1 MGLLFTPKKPTESN
15 KGKPKT
21 PTLKARKTVQET
33 IPYLRVYEDLNTAGG
48 IIETEEGIFTK
59 SYFIPDANYSSIGE
73 EKQEEQLSTY
83 EKILAS
89 FSDINRFEITI
100 NNRNVDKKA
109 FNESIMMKKQ
119 DDGFDELRK
128 EYNDILMS
136 AIHEGK
142 NNMKPEIYL
151 TVAVPANNIREAVA
165 KFTSLE
171 KDLKSKFSK
180 LNNEGIET
188 IDIGQRLE
196 ILHDIYNIGNEGDF
210 LRERIINGQKVKAFD
225 LKTIC
230 SQGITTKDI
239 IGPSSFEFFSDYMMI
254 GNNYARALY
263 LKSIPGQLSST
274 LLEDISSVPANMLV
288 SVHYEAMSKDKAAAF
303 AAAQVT
309 TIGGDVIKAQRKLA
323 QSGVI
328 NPDLISPKLQTAQKD
343 ANEMLDDITN
353 NNMSLLKV
361 TLVVVVFAKNMDDLE
376 LYTEQIKTKGREN
389 ICQIDVLRFQ
399 QEQGL
404 TTALPLAKN
413 IIKVHKIM
421 TSYTAS
427 ALQPFASKEVLQPG
441 GIYYG
446 VNALTNNLI
455 IFNRLTRSNQS
466 AVILGI
472 PGGGKSFIAKNEMEQ
487 VLLTQPKSQ
496 IFVVDPEREYVAQC
510 KLMHGD
516 IIKISSGAN
525 NVNHINP
532 LDLDITPDPD
542 GERAPLQEK
551 IDYIIGLVTR
561 MMGRDAVLTGSDK
574 NVIDQVATEMY
585 APYLEYLHDHNI
597 YYSADH
603 CPTLVDFWKM
613 LRSRKELN
621 AKEIA
626 NQIQIYCTGSFNTFA
641 YQTNIN
647 TENSRMVVYDISS
660 IGENLKEIGMYIC
673 LTDVWNR
680 MIANKSKGIRTWL
693 YLDEFY
699 LILKEHMSAEY
710 LQMIWKRARKW
721 GGCPTGITQNVEDLF
736 ATNEGTTIIETS
748 DMITMLKQAPNNRAQ
763 LAAMLHISDEQQE
776 FISNVNPG
784 EGLLYL
790 GGTLIPFKNQF
801 PIDTKLYKIMSTK
814 PDDAEK
820 VAASIRI

>member
-1 MGLLFTPKKPTESN
+1 MGLFLTKKAVQVEKKAKAAAP
-15 KGKPKT
+15 
-21 PTLKARKTVQET
+21 KARKTIQQT
-33 IPYLRVYEDLNTAGG
+33 IPYVRVYEDLNTAGG
-48 IIETEEGIFTK
+48 IIETDEGVFTK
-59 SYFIPDANYSSIGE
+59 SYFVPDANYSSVGE
-73 EKQEEQLSTY
+73 EKQEEQLTAF

-89 FSDINRFEITI
+89 FSDTNRFQITI
-100 NNRNVDKKA
+100 NNRNVDRNS
-109 FNESIMMKKQ
+109 FNQSIMMKKQ

-128 EYNDILMS
+128 ENNDIIMS

-151 TVAVPANNIREAVA
+151 TVAVPASNIREAVA

-171 KDLKSKFSK
+171 KDLNYKFSK
-180 LNNEGIET
+180 INDDGIET
-188 IDIGQRLE
+188 IDIAQRLE
-196 ILHDIYNIGNEGDF
+196 ILHDIYNLGNEGDF
-210 LRERIINGQKVKAFD
+210 LREKVIDGQKVRAFD

-230 SQGITTKDI
+230 SQGITTKDVV
-239 IGPSSFEFFSDYMMI
+239 GPSGFEFMSDYMMI
-254 GNNYARALY
+254 GKNYARALY
-263 LKSIPGQLSST
+263 LKGIPGSLSST
-274 LLEDISSVPANMLV
+274 ILEDISSVPANMLL

-303 AAAQVT
+303 ASAQVT
-309 TIGGDVIKAQRKLA
+309 TIGGDVVKAQRKLA
-323 QSGVI
+323 ASGVI

-361 TLVVVVFAKNMDDLE
+361 TLVIVVFAKNMDDLD

-427 ALQPFASKEVLQPG
+427 ALQPFASKELLQPG
-441 GIYYG
+441 GLYYG
-446 VNALTNNLI
+446 VNSQTNNLI
-455 IFNRLTRSNQS
+455 LVNRLTRNNQS

-472 PGGGKSFIAKNEMEQ
+472 PGGGKSFIAKNEMQ
-487 VLLTQPKSQ
+487 QILLTQPKSQ

-516 IIKISSGAN
+516 VIKISSGAN

-551 IDYIIGLVTR
+551 IDFIIGLVLR
-561 MMGRDAVLTGSDK
+561 MMGRDAVLYGSDK
-574 NVIDQVATEMY
+574 NIIDQVATEMY
-585 APYLEYLHDHNI
+585 APYLDYLHEHNL
-597 YYSADH
+597 YYCAEQ
-603 CPTLVDFWKM
+603 CPTLIDFWNK

-641 YQTNIN
+641 YKTNIN
-647 TENSRMVVYDISS
+647 TEKTRMVVYDISS

-680 MIANKSKGIRTWL
+680 MIANKGRGFRTWL

-699 LILKEHMSAEY
+699 LILKEKASAEY

-736 ATNEGTTIIETS
+736 ATQEGTTIIETS

-763 LAAMLHISDEQQE
+763 LAAMLNISEEQQE

-790 GGTLIPFKNQF
+790 GGTLIPFKNHF
-801 PIDTKLYKIMSTK
+801 PTDTKLYKIMSTK